1 MQPETRAHDRGAE
14 IAIRDPAGPNGLY
27 KCCHAACAAVMY
39 SYFGLRVRGRGR
51 VPRRGG
57 AVIVSNHVS
66 FMDPVAVGVAAPRPI
81 AFLARHSLYLSP
93 AFGRL
98 ILGLNAYPL
107 PRENASTGA
116 IKRALK
122 LLAAGWAVL
131 VFPEGTRSP
140 DGTVRAFHGGLALLA
155 AKARVPVIPAAVRGA
170 FEAWPRG
177 RLFPRPGKVTVAFG
191 PLILYDDRTDTY
203 DSFTERVARAVGALA
218 GHAPAAS
225 GTAPGVAQS

>member
-1 MQPETRAHDRGAE
+1 MESERRARGGEAE
-14 IAIRDPAGPNGLY
+14 FEVRDPAGPNCLY
-27 KCCHAACAAVMY
+27 KSCHAVCAAVMY

-57 AVIVSNHVS
+57 AVIASNHVS
-66 FMDPVAVGVAAPRPI
+66 FMDPVAVGIAAPRPI
-81 AFLARHSLYLSP
+81 AFLARHSLYRSRG
-93 AFGRL
+93 FGRL

-107 PRENASTGA
+107 PRENVSTGA

-122 LLAAGWAVL
+122 LLEAGWAIL

-140 DGTVRAFHGGLALLA
+140 DGALKPFRGGLAFLA
-155 AKARVPVIPAAVRGA
+155 AKARVPVIPAAVKGA

-191 PLILYDDRTDTY
+191 PLILYDDIHDTY
-203 DSFTERVARAVGALA
+203 DSFTARVAGAVAALA
-218 GHAPAAS
+218 GQAPAS
-225 GTAPGVAQS
+225 PGTAPGAARS